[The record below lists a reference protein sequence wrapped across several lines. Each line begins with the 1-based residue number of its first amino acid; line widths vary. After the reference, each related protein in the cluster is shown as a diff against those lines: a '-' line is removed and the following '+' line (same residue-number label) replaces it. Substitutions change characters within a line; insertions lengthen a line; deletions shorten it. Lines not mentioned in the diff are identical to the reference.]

1 MRNLFSFIL
10 RNHAFILFILLEAF
24 SFVLIFNFNN
34 YQKSKFLN
42 SSSRITAR
50 VYESY
55 SHLTDYL
62 SLPSINRQLS
72 QENARLRTL
81 MGISAGICPIPS
93 SELQQFADQE
103 HLYRFI
109 PARIISNSVDR
120 QHKYI
125 TLDKGSVNGIKPDMG
140 IITMNGVA
148 GIITNVSPY
157 YSTGMSLLNTRW
169 NISAK
174 LRKNNYFGS
183 LVWDGKNYQ
192 KALLKE
198 IPFHVSI
205 STGDTI
211 VTSGYST
218 IFPEGILLG
227 TIDGFEKEGGENFFT
242 IHVRLSVDFK
252 SISFVEVIENTR
264 KEEIEMIQKFNE
276 NVD

>member
-10 RNHAFILFILLEAF
+10 RNHAFILLILLEAF
-24 SFVLIFNFNN
+24 SFVLVFNFNN

-50 VYESY
+50 IYESY
-55 SHLTDYL
+55 SRITDFL
-62 SLPSINRQLS
+62 SLPSVNRQLS
-72 QENARLRTL
+72 QENARLRSL
-81 MGISAGICPIPS
+81 MGISTGVSPIPS
-93 SELQQFADQE
+93 SEFQQFADQE
-103 HLYRFI
+103 NLYRFI

-120 QHKYI
+120 QHNYI

-140 IITMNGVA
+140 IITINGVA

-227 TIDGFEKEGGENFFT
+227 TIDTFEKEGGENFFT
-242 IHVRLSVDFK
+242 IHVKLSVDFK
-252 SISFVEVIENTR
+252 SISFVEVIENTK